1 MVRFDENEVRIM
13 GRNTSGVKAIDIPDD
28 VNVVGFTVLMP
39 EDNIL
44 IVTEKGYGKIT
55 PISEYR
61 LTHRGSKG
69 VKALNVTEKN
79 GNMVSIKKVDDFESY
94 DLVIV
99 TNSGVIMKM
108 PMNQISV
115 LKRNTQGT
123 RLIKLK
129 DDQLLSTVAIVNKEE
144 ESDENDELNSENDIV
159 DKNNFNDENIDT
171 TEDNT
176 NEVDNSNE

>member
-1 MVRFDENEVRIM
+1 
-13 GRNTSGVKAIDIPDD
+13 
-28 VNVVGFTVLMP
+28 
-39 EDNIL
+39 
-44 IVTEKGYGKIT
+44 
-55 PISEYR
+55 
-61 LTHRGSKG
+61 
-69 VKALNVTEKN
+69 
-79 GNMVSIKKVDDFESY
+79 MVSIKKVDDFESY

-144 ESDENDELNSENDIV
+144 ESDEENKLN
-159 DKNNFNDENIDT
+159 

-176 NEVDNSNE
+176 VENDNLVNSDYNNSEIESNENEEDKN

>member
-1 MVRFDENEVRIM
+1 
-13 GRNTSGVKAIDIPDD
+13 
-28 VNVVGFTVLMP
+28 
-39 EDNIL
+39 
-44 IVTEKGYGKIT
+44 
-55 PISEYR
+55 
-61 LTHRGSKG
+61 
-69 VKALNVTEKN
+69 
-79 GNMVSIKKVDDFESY
+79 
-94 DLVIV
+94 
-99 TNSGVIMKM
+99 MKM

-159 DKNNFNDENIDT
+159 DKNNFNDDNIDT

>member
-1 MVRFDENEVRIM
+1 
-13 GRNTSGVKAIDIPDD
+13 
-28 VNVVGFTVLMP
+28 
-39 EDNIL
+39 
-44 IVTEKGYGKIT
+44 
-55 PISEYR
+55 
-61 LTHRGSKG
+61 
-69 VKALNVTEKN
+69 
-79 GNMVSIKKVDDFESY
+79 MVSIKKVDDFESY

-159 DKNNFNDENIDT
+159 DKNNSNEENIDT